1 MDSDNLK
8 WLDPNKFTTEVEQL
22 LDPHNFAKPLRTNNY
37 EAKRMLLCMPMGGN
51 KKQKKK
57 GLKTKYL
64 TKDEL
69 VALWAYVTRK
79 ITFKVKP

>member
-1 MDSDNLK
+1 
-8 WLDPNKFTTEVEQL
+8 
-22 LDPHNFAKPLRTNNY
+22 
-37 EAKRMLLCMPMGGN
+37 MPMGGN
-51 KKQKKK
+51 KKTKNKKQKK